1 MKARQIVHRAAEI
14 LSLPFIVTWL
24 IAYIFHR
31 RG

>member
-14 LSLPFIVTWL
+14 LSLPLIETWL
-24 IAYIFHR
+24 IAFFFHR